1 MATRSPPIPTRS
13 LHRSPAENR
22 LPGWHRRVRGG
33 CSRGASCSIM
43 EAPGLCGSPPTPTR
57 THIMDQGRCQ
67 IHSCPHLRTWVHVS
81 GLSSCARS
89 NHDPARH
96 TTAQHAKRSVHAK
109 KRARGGVMQLELQGR
124 DRRRDRVV
132 PVGQLQ
138 GFPRHGHPPRE
149 PRLPPRACS
158 PAGWLFGAPKSTF
171 LTSNRPPEAISDR
184 SLRALRTE

>member
-43 EAPGLCGSPPTPTR
+43 EAPGLY
-57 THIMDQGRCQ
+57 
-67 IHSCPHLRTWVHVS
+67 
-81 GLSSCARS
+81 
-89 NHDPARH
+89 DPARH

-184 SLRALRTE
+184 SLRGSQNGMSRMRCPCRFRRESPADGAQVVICACKLSSELHISHHSR